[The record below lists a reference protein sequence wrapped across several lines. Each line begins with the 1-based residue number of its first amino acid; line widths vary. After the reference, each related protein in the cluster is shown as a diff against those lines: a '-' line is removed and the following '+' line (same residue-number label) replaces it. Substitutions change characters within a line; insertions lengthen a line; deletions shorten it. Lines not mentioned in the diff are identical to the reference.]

1 MLHSIRALASLVL
14 AVSLTL
20 AAGWTATAQSPAPV
34 TPAPSQPSAPPAGSS
49 ASGPAPASARPVHIE
64 AKAQA
69 LLDRALQALGGAP
82 FLNFTTLTTNGRLFS
97 LSAAGEGFVYF
108 DSQTQ
113 FPDKRRLAYGLSTKS
128 KPIVVINNG
137 DLGWEIDRMGMVHLD
152 TADIRQWRFS
162 NSYTLE
168 NLLRLR
174 IHEPGTLVQ
183 SAGVDFVNNL
193 PVDILE
199 IVDAKQ
205 TQIKLCLAHQTALPV
220 EITYR
225 KWNPE
230 VNDWDDYADDYA
242 DFRTFQ
248 GVATAMHITRSRNGR
263 RFSELYRNSVVY
275 NETYAQKIFQDPG
288 APN

>member
-1 MLHSIRALASLVL
+1 LFNPTRTLASLTLSAVL
-14 AVSLTL
+14 SL
-20 AAGWTATAQSPAPV
+20 GVGRGATAQSPAPV
-34 TPAPSQPSAPPAGSS
+34 SPAPSQSSAPPAGSS
-49 ASGPAPASARPVHIE
+49 ATAPEPASTRPVRIE
-64 AKAQA
+64 AKAQT
-69 LLDRALQALGGAP
+69 LLDRALQALGGTS
-82 FLNFTTLTTNGRLFS
+82 FLNFQTLTTHGRLFS
-97 LSAAGEGFVYF
+97 ISDAGEGFVYF

-128 KPIVVINNG
+128 KPIVIINNG

-162 NSYTLE
+162 NRYSLE

-174 IHEPGTLVQ
+174 IREPGTLVQ

-193 PVDILE
+193 PVDVLD
-199 IVDAKQ
+199 IVDANQ

-225 KWNPE
+225 KWNKE
-230 VNDWDDYADDYA
+230 INDWDDYADDYA

-248 GVATAMHITRSRNGR
+248 GIATAMHITRSRNGR
-263 RFSELYRNSVVY
+263 RFSELYRNSAVY
-275 NETYAQKIFQDPG
+275 NETYPQKIFQDP
-288 APN
+288 AAAN

>member
-1 MLHSIRALASLVL
+1 MAACLIFSAARAQSSAP
-14 AVSLTL
+14 A
-20 AAGWTATAQSPAPV
+20 TATQGP
-34 TPAPSQPSAPPAGSS
+34 TSAPPAGSS
-49 ASGPAPASARPVHIE
+49 ASAPASARPVHIE

-69 LLDRALQALGGAP
+69 LLDHALQALGGSA
-82 FLNFTTLTTNGRLFS
+82 FGSFTSLTTHGRLFS
-97 LSAAGEGFVYF
+97 LSDAGEGFVYF
-108 DSQTQ
+108 DSQMQ

-128 KPIVVINNG
+128 KPIVIINNG
-137 DLGWEIDRMGMVHLD
+137 DLGWEVDRMGMVHLD
-152 TADIRQWRFS
+152 TAAIRQWRFS

-174 IHEPGTLVQ
+174 IHEAGTLVQ

-193 PVDILE
+193 PVDVLD

-230 VNDWDDYADDYA
+230 INDWDDYADDYA

-248 GVATAMHITRSRNGR
+248 GIATAMHITRSRNGR
-263 RFSELYRNSVVY
+263 RFSEVYRNSAVY
-275 NETYAQKIFQDPG
+275 NETYPQKIFQDPA
-288 APN
+288 AP

>member
-1 MLHSIRALASLVL
+1 MNSRRLVIS
-14 AVSLTL
+14 AVLT
-20 AAGWTATAQSPAPV
+20 AGLI
-34 TPAPSQPSAPPAGSS
+34 
-49 ASGPAPASARPVHIE
+49 ASGTCAARAQNPAATAPASPQASPSAATSTRPVHIE

-69 LLDRALQALGGAP
+69 LVDRAIQALGATA
-82 FLNFTTLTTNGRLFS
+82 FLNFQTLTTHGRLFS
-97 LSAAGEGFVYF
+97 LSDAGEGFVYF

-113 FPDKRRLAYGLSTKS
+113 FPDKRRLSYGLSTKS
-128 KPIVVINNG
+128 KPIIIINNG

-162 NSYTLE
+162 NRYTLE

-174 IHEPGTLVQ
+174 IREPGTLVQ
-183 SAGVDFVNNL
+183 SQGVDFVNNL
-193 PVDILE
+193 PVDVLD
-199 IVDAKQ
+199 IVDASQ

-225 KWNPE
+225 KWNKE
-230 VNDWDDYADDYA
+230 INDWDEYADDYA

-263 RFSELYRNSVVY
+263 RFSEVYRNAAVY
-275 NETYAQKIFQDPG
+275 NETYSSKLFQDPG
-288 APN
+288 AAN